1 MVTFI
6 EQFFLQI
13 YDLLLLPEFYARLQF
28 ASTVILHFIFP
39 PLTIGLSMLV
49 AIMETFYAFT
59 GKEHYKRMTKFWG
72 RLFLINFA
80 AGVVTG
86 IVMEFEFGMNWSQ
99 FSGYVGDIFG
109 VPLAIEVLLAFFLES
124 TFIGLWIFGW
134 DKFSRKVHALFIWI
148 VAIGTLLSAFW
159 ILTANSFMQEPVGY
173 VIRNG
178 RAELVDFVAL
188 FTSTQFILEFFHTW
202 FAAIITASFFV
213 LGISAYHLWKK
224 TKDTKVFQA
233 SFKAAVIYSFIGVV
247 GVAYFGDAMAVHIA
261 KEQPMKL
268 AAMEALWETADP
280 APEGI
285 VAIPNMKERKNSF
298 EVSIPYGL
306 TFLVYK
312 SLSGSVAGINDLQAE
327 YEKKYGPGDYIPDVF
342 ICYYAFRIMA
352 GIGVLLLLISIY
364 LMIKTVFRNKYN
376 YSTWFSWTL
385 IGCII
390 LPYIANTTGWVVT
403 EVGRQP
409 WIVQWLM
416 KTSDGVTPSNSL
428 ADIIIS
434 FVLMTGFYG
443 IVVLVD
449 IYLLWKFSIAGTKDF
464 LEDNQTESEY

>member
-6 EQFFLQI
+6 EQFILQI
-13 YDLLLLPEFYARLQF
+13 YDQLLSPVFYARLQF
-28 ASTVILHFIFP
+28 AMTVIIHFIFP
-39 PLTIGLSMLV
+39 PLTIGLSLLV
-49 AIMETFYAFT
+49 AIMETCYVAT

-72 RLFLINFA
+72 RLFLVNFA

-99 FSGYVGDIFG
+99 FSSYVGDIFG

-134 DKFSRKVHALFIWI
+134 DKFNKKVHALFIWI

-188 FTSTQFILEFFHTW
+188 FTSPQFVLEFFHTW
-202 FAAIITASFFV
+202 FAAITTAAFFV

-224 TKDTKVFQA
+224 TTDTKVFHA
-233 SFKAAVIYSFIGVV
+233 SFKVAVIYGLIGVI

-285 VAIPNMKERKNSF
+285 IAIPNYKERKNTYSL
-298 EVSIPYGL
+298 SIPYGL

-312 SLSGSVAGINDLQAE
+312 RLEGEVKGINQLQAE
-327 YEKKYGPGDYIPDVF
+327 YEEKYGEGNYIPEVF
-342 ICYYAFRIMA
+342 ICYYAFRTMA
-352 GIGVLLLLISIY
+352 GIGVLLLIIAIY
-364 LMIKTVFRNKYN
+364 LLIKSVFRNRFNYN
-376 YSTWFSWTL
+376 RWVLWGL

-390 LPYIANTTGWVVT
+390 LPYVANTAGWIVT

-416 KTSDGVTPSNSL
+416 KTENAVSPNISL
-428 ADIIIS
+428 VGIIIS
-434 FVLMTGFYG
+434 LVLMTGFYG
-443 IVVLVD
+443 IVFLVD
-449 IYLLWKFSIAGTKDF
+449 VYLLWKFGIAGTRDF
-464 LEDNQTESEY
+464 LEENQTEY

>member
-6 EQFFLQI
+6 EQFILQI
-13 YDLLLLPEFYARLQF
+13 YDQLLSPVFYARLQF
-28 ASTVILHFIFP
+28 AMTIIIHFIFP
-39 PLTIGLSMLV
+39 PLTIGLALLV
-49 AIMETFYAFT
+49 AIMETCYVAT

-72 RLFLINFA
+72 RLFLVNFA

-99 FSGYVGDIFG
+99 FSSYVGDIFG

-124 TFIGLWIFGW
+124 TFIGLWVFGW
-134 DKFSRKVHALFIWI
+134 DKFNKKVHVLFIWI

-188 FTSTQFILEFFHTW
+188 FTSPQFVLEFFHTW
-202 FAAIITASFFV
+202 FAAITTAGFFV
-213 LGISAYHLWKK
+213 LGISAYHIWKK
-224 TKDTKVFQA
+224 TSDTKVFKA
-233 SFKAAVIYSFIGVV
+233 SFKAAVIYGLIGVI

-285 VAIPNMKERKNSF
+285 FAIPNYKERKNTYSL
-298 EVSIPYGL
+298 SIPYGL

-312 SLSGSVAGINDLQAE
+312 KFEGEVKGINQLQAE
-327 YEKKYGPGDYIPDVF
+327 YEEKYGEGNYIPEVF
-342 ICYYAFRIMA
+342 ICYYAFRTMA
-352 GIGVLLLLISIY
+352 GIGVLLLIIAIY
-364 LMIKTVFRNKYN
+364 LLIKSVFRNRFNYN
-376 YSTWFSWTL
+376 RWVLWGL

-390 LPYIANTTGWVVT
+390 LPYVANTAGWIVT

-416 KTSDGVTPSNSL
+416 KTENAVSPNISL
-428 ADIIIS
+428 VGIIIS
-434 FVLMTGFYG
+434 LVLMTGFYG
-443 IVVLVD
+443 IVFLVD
-449 IYLLWKFSIAGTKDF
+449 VYLLWKFGIAGTRDF
-464 LEDNQTESEY
+464 LEENQTEY